1 MCDGTSL
8 AAESESINFSRS
20 LDRIINT
27 VLLLL
32 LLLLLLLAF
41 VMANE
46 IEVEKKKIEEETD

>member
-32 LLLLLLLAF
+32 LLAF

-46 IEVEKKKIEEETD
+46 IEVEKKKKIEEETD

>member
-32 LLLLLLLAF
+32 LLLLLAF

-46 IEVEKKKIEEETD
+46 IEVEKKKKIEEETD

>member
-32 LLLLLLLAF
+32 LAF